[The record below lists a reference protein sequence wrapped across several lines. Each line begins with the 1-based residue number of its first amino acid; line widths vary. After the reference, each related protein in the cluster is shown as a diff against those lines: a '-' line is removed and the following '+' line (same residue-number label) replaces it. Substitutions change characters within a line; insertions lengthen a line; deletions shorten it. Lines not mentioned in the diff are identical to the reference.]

1 MIFHPVRE
9 GLHDFS
15 SIKVNPKGQESAHS
29 QNKSGPTFWD
39 YPQLGGWGPTTQGAH
54 KSTCTDTYGTLP
66 FEYGLGLSIL
76 VELILN
82 QYLTVVLNLD
92 SETLI

>member
-1 MIFHPVRE
+1 MSFHPLKE
-9 GLHDFS
+9 GLHHFS
-15 SIKVNPKGQESAHS
+15 SIKVKPKGQESAHS

-39 YPQLGGWGPTTQGAH
+39 YPQLEGRGGPQVAH

-82 QYLTVVLNLD
+82 QYITIVLNLD

>member
-1 MIFHPVRE
+1 MRE

-15 SIKVNPKGQESAHS
+15 SIKVKPKGQESAHS

-39 YPQLGGWGPTTQGAH
+39 YPQLEEGRGGRGATQGAH

-82 QYLTVVLNLD
+82 QYITIVLNLD